1 MSSSVEAT
9 ASEEASSLVLPGQTV
24 VSVIEPTPRKSW
36 ELPAI
41 EDATAAAA
49 SGLEHA
55 AAAPSAASAAI
66 CEAADKYNVPS
77 NLQQAAAAADEG
89 ESASLSREDIFTLK
103 YREDEDT
110 WGGECDGTDDDGN
123 DIILRHAKCKIDEAT
138 AALSRVKATMNPE
151 KQLVLKG
158 LQLQNEDAIIDLSGL
173 DLRGADFSGTNLVR
187 FKFLGCD
194 LRKANM
200 QETVL
205 SGVNLQ

>member
-24 VSVIEPTPRKSW
+24 VSVIEPTPRKSRA
-36 ELPAI
+36 LPAI
-41 EDATAAAA
+41 EDASAAAA
-49 SGLEHA
+49 SSLEHA

-77 NLQQAAAAADEG
+77 SLQQAAAASDEG

-110 WGGECDGTDDDGN
+110 WGKDETYDNYKLVFVRDV
-123 DIILRHAKCKIDEAT
+123 KCKIEDAT

-173 DLRGADFSGTNLVR
+173 DLRGADLSGTNLVR

>member
-9 ASEEASSLVLPGQTV
+9 AFQEASSLVLPGQTV
-24 VSVIEPTPRKSW
+24 VSVIEPTPRKSRA
-36 ELPAI
+36 LPSI
-41 EDATAAAA
+41 EDASAAVA

-55 AAAPSAASAAI
+55 AAAPSASSDAI

-77 NLQQAAAAADEG
+77 NLQQAAAVSDEG

-110 WGGECDGTDDDGN
+110 WGKDDTYDDGKLVF
-123 DIILRHAKCKIDEAT
+123 LRDLKCKIEEAT

-158 LQLQNEDAIIDLSGL
+158 LHLQNEDAIIDLSGL
-173 DLRGADFSGTNLVR
+173 DLRGADLSDTNLVR
-187 FKFLGCD
+187 FKFLDCD

-200 QETVL
+200 QHTVL
-205 SGVNLQ
+205 SGANLR